1 MLSSLLDWQL
11 PYERN
16 DMFIERMRYKAM
28 PFDSPD
34 TSTADLKQ
42 LWGGG
47 QVPPLTPEQTA
58 LSLKLWQKIQTRK
71 EREQKVRAED
81 I

>member
-1 MLSSLLDWQL
+1 
-11 PYERN
+11 
-16 DMFIERMRYKAM
+16 M
-28 PFDSPD
+28 PFESPD
-34 TSTADLKQ
+34 LSTNTTDLKQ

-71 EREQKVRAED
+71 QRDQQVRAEKP
-81 I
+81 

>member
-1 MLSSLLDWQL
+1 
-11 PYERN
+11 
-16 DMFIERMRYKAM
+16 M
-28 PFDSPD
+28 PFESPD
-34 TSTADLKQ
+34 TSTTELKQ

-47 QVPPLTPEQTA
+47 KVPPLTPEQTA

-81 I
+81 T